1 MEDFT
6 QRRKERRKEE
16 LVLSF
21 ASFASFAPLRETSFA
36 IEVSHEN

>member
-21 ASFASFAPLRETSFA
+21 ASFAPLRETSFA